1 MTASEQIIQVI
12 DALCEKFG
20 IAIDW
25 TSENVIPYIE
35 TLCGKLVGYE
45 IGTSIA
51 WMAIWLVVSICSVVA
66 TKKLTP
72 IFKNKIEE
80 EKQKRYCTSD
90 WGFGAGFAIAGLV
103 IINFITVM
111 VVCTQIM
118 DIIKCVTFPEM
129 YVFEYVQRIIS
140 AG

>member
-1 MTASEQIIQVI
+1 MTASEQIIQVV
-12 DALCEKFG
+12 DMLCEKFG

-35 TLCGKLVGYE
+35 TLCGKLVSYE

-51 WMAIWLVVSICSVVA
+51 WMAIWLVFSICSIVTA
-66 TKKLTP
+66 KKLTP
-72 IFKNKIEE
+72 IFKSKIEE
-80 EKQKRYCTSD
+80 EKQKRYTSD
-90 WGFGAGFAIAGLV
+90 WAFGAGLAITGIV
-103 IINFITVM
+103 IINLITVM

-129 YVFEYVQRIIS
+129 FVFEYVQKIIG

>member
-1 MTASEQIIQVI
+1 MTVSEQIIQVVNM
-12 DALCEKFG
+12 LCEKFG

-35 TLCGKLVGYE
+35 TLCGKLVSYE

-51 WMAIWLVVSICSVVA
+51 WVAIWLVVSICSVVV
-66 TKKLTP
+66 TKKFTP
-72 IFKNKIEE
+72 VFKKGIEE
-80 EKQKRYCTSD
+80 DKQRCRYTSD
-90 WGFGAGFAIAGLV
+90 WEFGAGIAITGIV
-103 IINFITVM
+103 IINLVTVI
-111 VVCTQIM
+111 VICTQIM

-129 YVFEYVQRIIS
+129 FVFEYVQRIIS

>member
-1 MTASEQIIQVI
+1 MTASEQIIQVL
-12 DALCEKFG
+12 DNLCEKFG
-20 IAIDW
+20 VAINW
-25 TSENVIPYIE
+25 TGENVVPYIE
-35 TLCGKLVGYE
+35 TLCGKLVSYE

-51 WMAIWLVVSICSVVA
+51 WIAIWLVVSICSIMA

-72 IFKNKIEE
+72 IFKDKIEE
-80 EKQKRYCTSD
+80 DKNSYIPSYD
-90 WGFGAGFAIAGLV
+90 WEVGAGFAIAGLV
-103 IINFITVM
+103 IINLITVM

-129 YVFEYVQRIIS
+129 FVFEYVQKIIS